1 MERVVWRPGTH
12 LKDRWLREPER
23 AMFDR
28 LALAWGFQ
36 EKYRWGEEQGHD
48 WLQLKDECGMRDMI
62 LDKTDLMEGM
72 Q

>member
-1 MERVVWRPGTH
+1 
-12 LKDRWLREPER
+12 LSARWIREEER
-23 AMFDR
+23 AAFDR

-36 EKYRWGEEQGHD
+36 KKARWGEEHGED
-48 WLQLKDECGMRDMI
+48 WEMLRDECGLRDMI